1 MDYERSPSHG
11 RFDARCVPKAHRSP
25 YARTLLLIA
34 IASVTGCR
42 RAAFNEIYVENMAGE
57 IRALEDRVYEYDSAY
72 QSLEIENEE
81 LRRINEELRAKNRV
95 LKSDASS
102 DRSLLPVPLDR
113 DRKPSTTNKPKQT
126 VEPELNEPSVI
137 DLSPPP
143 LQPRSAVPKSSEP
156 NLDVVPPSASP
167 QPLPMPSGGESLLP
181 PPKSNPGLPGTE
193 DKKSS
198 IQRPQAKD
206 LVEDVQL
213 PGGLIRSAQ
222 QPRLQ
227 EPSQTP
233 PSTPPASV
241 LPQPTLPK
249 LTPGA
254 ILQGRID
261 LPIDPANDPAV
272 IPASANIPVER
283 KVTDQRMVE
292 IAFHDTLCRG
302 HNFDDQ
308 PGDDGLYLV
317 LVPKNESGE
326 PLQQIGKLTVV
337 IEESID
343 ESSHRIAAWNVT
355 PDELQES
362 LEPIGVSQGFH
373 LSLPFQ
379 DVAPE
384 SNRVQVFLK
393 YELADGRVLVNR
405 KDISL
410 RRPGHRQTTWTPR

>member
-1 MDYERSPSHG
+1 MDYERSPLHE
-11 RFDARCVPKAHRSP
+11 RIDARCVPKAHRSLH
-25 YARTLLLIA
+25 ARTVLLIA
-34 IASVTGCR
+34 LASLTGCR

-81 LRRINEELRAKNRV
+81 LRRINEELRSKNRV
-95 LKSDASS
+95 LKSEASS
-102 DRSLLPVPLDR
+102 ERSLLPVPLDR
-113 DRKPSTTNKPKQT
+113 ERKPSTTTKPKQPA
-126 VEPELNEPSVI
+126 EPELDEPSAI

-143 LQPRSAVPKSSEP
+143 LQSKSAAPKSSEP
-156 NLDVVPPSASP
+156 SLDVVPPSASP
-167 QPLPMPSGGESLLP
+167 QPLPLPTGGESLLP
-181 PPKSNPGLPGTE
+181 PPKSAPSLPTTE

-233 PSTPPASV
+233 ALSKPSSV
-241 LPQPTLPK
+241 LPQPSLPK

-261 LPIDPANDPAV
+261 LPIDPTIDSAV
-272 IPASANIPVER
+272 IPASANMPVEH

-292 IAFHDTLCRG
+292 IAFHETLCRG

-317 LVPKNESGE
+317 LVPKNVTGE

-343 ESSHRIAAWNVT
+343 EVSRRIAAWNVT
-355 PDELQES
+355 PDELEES
-362 LEPIGVSQGFH
+362 LEPIGASQGFH

-393 YELADGRVLVNR
+393 YELEDGRVLVNR
-405 KDISL
+405 KDIAL